1 MPLTLNDTPDNMI
14 STVKSI
20 LYVIATRL
28 PPASNFSNDRSRLAT
43 RGLQLHVT
51 GILFFYGR
59 RPSSKQAGTG
69 DAAPRLLSERHRK
82 KRTFFPS

>member
-1 MPLTLNDTPDNMI
+1 MI

-28 PPASNFSNDRSRLAT
+28 PPASDLSNDCSWLAA
-43 RGLQLHVT
+43 RGSKLHVT

-69 DAAPRLLSERHRK
+69 DAAPRILSEQHRK